1 MKILFGQKHWCF
13 LLRVIFLFLFYL
25 FIFHRVTLS
34 WRTQGEK
41 PSCCPG
47 WNILIL
53 SPSEKPSKVRKKTLL
68 LINCFY
74 LDCKQCDVVFLL
86 LLFFCYFVVDGLL
99 CVVMEFCSGGD
110 LLQRIKQQK
119 SAQFCVNDVN
129 NYNNNYFFFFLL
141 ISTTFFL

>member
-13 LLRVIFLFLFYL
+13 LLCVIFLFLFYL

-53 SPSEKPSKVRKKTLL
+53 SPSEKHSKVRKKTLL

-74 LDCKQCDVVFLL
+74 LDCKQCDVVFFFVVVF
-86 LLFFCYFVVDGLL
+86 LLFCSWWPSL
-99 CVVMEFCSGGD
+99 CGYGV
-110 LLQRIKQQK
+110 LQWRRPTPEDKATEICTILRQWCK
-119 SAQFCVNDVN
+119 
-129 NYNNNYFFFFLL
+129 
-141 ISTTFFL
+141 